1 MLPLESLGNDFNSS
15 LNFWSIGEQGD
26 GGNVWLYKWGDFE
39 DNLNSKI
46 SPGGFGGESIEK
58 TLDNGFI
65 ISTGGG
71 TVLKTDSH
79 LSY

>member
-1 MLPLESLGNDFNSS
+1 MEVMFLLP
-15 LNFWSIGEQGD
+15 IQGMVEMF
-26 GGNVWLYKWGDFE
+26 GYINGAILKII
-39 DNLNSKI
+39 LTQKI